1 MIDPIT
7 EDLLVPRE
15 ATRYFP
21 RGPTGKPLHV
31 AAIYRYMSAGVGG
44 IILESI
50 NCPRKCTSRQAVA
63 RFLVRLTDRSRVA
76 RPTSRQEVACERPNS
91 DIERELDRLGI

>member
-31 AAIYRYMSAGVGG
+31 SAIYRYMSVGVGG
-44 IILESI
+44 ITLESI
-50 NCPRKCTSRQAVA
+50 NCPESA
-63 RFLVRLTDRSRVA
+63 RA
-76 RPTSRQEVACERPNS
+76 
-91 DIERELDRLGI
+91 DRLLLASWCG